1 MGQTHAGV
9 RGAMVIAVNGESLD
23 FVPISHVVEDGPRSV
38 GSEERWVVRLED
50 GQRAVVARLS
60 PELARDESLRRR
72 WVRDVEAIAAL
83 EAWSVAPTMLVGPSP
98 DPRAPDAAPPFRVRV
113 EPAGIELATWL
124 GRAPMPL
131 DEVARVVSAAADAV
145 FAVHERG
152 AVLRDLHPRSMVLT
166 DDGRV
171 VLTDVGLSRVDVL
184 SSRTASSLLLEGSPY
199 ASPEQLVKTTL
210 DQRSDAWALGVIL
223 WQALTGTLPYGDER
237 ALLREYRT
245 LPPIQDLRP
254 DAPPVLDVLLHRL
267 LDPRVERRP
276 ESVTEIAWVLRGG
289 ATDLVHDPGT
299 TSCQQCG
306 ARMALGQRLC
316 LACGRV
322 GVVLH
327 HLPPRAAFGHGLD
340 LVRVSEDASE
350 LASLWG
356 LVDDVSARPGV
367 RHEFLTDRDFMYDED
382 ERRDGVRLPARLFND
397 LDRDSALRLAE
408 EFRARGLSVKV
419 FEPERVG
426 RLMVWTGLSTVLSI
440 TAITLA
446 VYVAISTGAAF
457 GLTFAAFAAVSL
469 AVTGVIASRA
479 QSASSERHRTAL
491 FRLRPAPAALPSS
504 DPWVRRLG
512 ELLRGDVSEDARPVI
527 AEMATLVQRLVD
539 HRAQLRGAEAAELE
553 LVVGPVKA
561 LIPLVEVHVARL
573 RELDVELAGL
583 EEGKIVRGM
592 ASAAAKGRDDERRA
606 LLHAL
611 DRLRAVEERRART
624 MHALLEAAALLR
636 RAVTRGL
643 AIHDEDALH
652 ERHVRM
658 ALSALGGDE
667 DRASLAESRTSAT
680 SPEQSS

>member
-1 MGQTHAGV
+1 
-9 RGAMVIAVNGESLD
+9 MVTVVIGESLD
-23 FVPISHVVEDGPRSV
+23 FVPLSHVVEEGPLGV
-38 GSEERWVVRLED
+38 GSEERWRVRLDGGERGD
-50 GQRAVVARLS
+50 GQRALVARLS

-83 EAWSVAPTMLVGPSP
+83 DAWSVAPTMMIGPSP
-98 DPRAPDAAPPFRVRV
+98 DPRAPEAAAPFRVRI
-113 EPAGIELATWL
+113 EPAGTDLATWL
-124 GRAPMPL
+124 GRAPMPI
-131 DEVARVVSAAADAV
+131 DEVARVVAAAADAV

-245 LPPIQDLRP
+245 LPPLHELRA
-254 DAPPVLDVLLHRL
+254 DAPPVLDVLLRRT

-276 ESVTEIAWVLRGG
+276 ESVSEIAWVLRGG
-289 ATDLVHDPGT
+289 ATDLVFDPGT
-299 TSCQQCG
+299 TKCQQCG

-316 LACGRV
+316 LSCGRV
-322 GVVLH
+322 GVVLQ
-327 HLPPRAAFGHGLD
+327 HLPPRAAEGYGLD
-340 LVRVSEDASE
+340 LVRVSEDAGE
-350 LASLWG
+350 LATLWG
-356 LVDDVSARPGV
+356 MVDDVSARPGV
-367 RHEFLTDRDFMYDED
+367 RHEFLTDRDYLYDED

-397 LDRDSALRLAE
+397 LDAASANRLAE
-408 EFRARGLSVKV
+408 EFRARGLSVTV
-419 FEPERVG
+419 FTPDRVG
-426 RLMVWTGLSTVLSI
+426 SLMKWTGLSTTLSI
-440 TAITLA
+440 SLLAATIYAAMYLGAGPGITL
-446 VYVAISTGAAF
+446 GAF
-457 GLTFAAFAAVSL
+457 FVLSL

-479 QSASSERHRTAL
+479 QTASSERHRTPL

-512 ELLRGDVSEDARPVI
+512 ELLRGEVPEDVRPVV

-539 HRAQLRGAEAAELE
+539 HRATLRGAEAKEIE
-553 LVVGPVKA
+553 LVVAPVKA
-561 LIPLVEVHVARL
+561 LLPLVEAHVARL
-573 RELDVELAGL
+573 RELDVELSGL

-592 ASAAAKGRDDERRA
+592 ASAAAKGRDDERLA

-611 DRLRAVEERRART
+611 DRLRAVEERRAQT
-624 MHALLEAAALLR
+624 MHALLEAASLLR

-658 ALSALGGDE
+658 ALSALGGDK
-667 DRASLAESRTSAT
+667 DRASLAESRSSAT
-680 SPEQSS
+680 PPEQSS